1 MMTINN
7 DEDFYLEAFSNPGM
21 WGEKVSKN
29 SPMLGYFREKQIS
42 CIGYRLWYMA
52 SSAKGWL

>member
-1 MMTINN
+1 MMMINN
-7 DEDFYLEAFSNPGM
+7 DEDFYLEAFSSSEM
-21 WGEKVSKN
+21 WEEKVSKN
-29 SPMLGYFREKQIS
+29 ATMLGYFREKHIS